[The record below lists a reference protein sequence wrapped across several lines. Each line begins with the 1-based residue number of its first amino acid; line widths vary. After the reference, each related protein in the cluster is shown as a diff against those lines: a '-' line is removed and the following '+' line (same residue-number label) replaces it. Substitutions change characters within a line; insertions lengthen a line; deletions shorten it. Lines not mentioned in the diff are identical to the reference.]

1 MMKNEA
7 SSHMSRVLEQLKTM
21 NESAD
26 LGGGKARIDAQHSKH
41 KMTARE
47 RIDALL
53 DRGSFVEID
62 RFVLSRSEEN
72 GKNGE
77 KFYGDGVVTGYGTID
92 GRTVFIFAH
101 DFTVFGGSL
110 GEMFGR
116 KVNKIMDLSMKAG
129 VPIIGL
135 NDSGGARIQEGVQ
148 SLAAYSEIFFR
159 NTIASGVIPQISAI
173 LGPCAGGAV
182 YSPAMTD
189 FVFMVEGIS
198 HMFITGPDVVKAA
211 LGQEVTF
218 EQLGGAELH
227 ASRSGVAHF
236 VSRTEDECFQGI
248 RKLLSFLPSNNSEFP
263 PIVETSDGPTR
274 SNDALETMIPQ
285 DSNKPYDMKSVISE
299 VVDDHDFLEIHSHWA
314 PNIFI
319 ALARMNGGTVGIVAN
334 QPMQLAGALD
344 IDSSNKAA
352 RFIRFCDSFNIPIIT
367 FVDVPGYMPGI
378 EQESGGIIR
387 HGCKLLYAY
396 CEATVPK
403 ITIVVR
409 KAYGGAYCAMGSRY
423 SKSDLNFAWP
433 SAQLA
438 VMGPEGAVKI
448 LHQRELQSQS
458 DPQFREKAVEEYTEK
473 FLSPFIA
480 AERGIIDA
488 VISPKETRSQVIH
501 ALRVLS
507 DKNEE
512 RPAKKHGNIQL

>member
-1 MMKNEA
+1 MEKKA
-7 SSHMSRVLEQLKTM
+7 SSHMSRVIDRLDTM
-21 NESAD
+21 NESAS
-26 LGGGKARIDAQHSKH
+26 LGGGVARVEAQHAKG
-41 KMTARE
+41 KKTARE

-53 DRGSFVEID
+53 DRGSFFEVD
-62 RFVLSRSEEN
+62 RFVLGRSEEN

-77 KFYGDGVVTGYGTID
+77 KHYGDGVVTGYGTIS
-92 GRTVFIFAH
+92 GRTVFVFAH

-129 VPIIGL
+129 APIIGL
-135 NDSGGARIQEGVQ
+135 CDSGGARIQEGVQ

-159 NTIASGVIPQISAI
+159 NTLASGVIPQISAI

-189 FVFMVEGIS
+189 FVFMVEKIS
-198 HMFITGPDVVKAA
+198 NMFITGPDVVKAA
-211 LGQEVTF
+211 LGQDVTF
-218 EQLGGAELH
+218 EQLGGPELH

-236 VSRTEDECFQGI
+236 VSQDEDHCFAEM
-248 RKLLSFLPSNNSEFP
+248 RKLLSYLPQNNSEFP
-263 PIVETSDGPTR
+263 PRIGNTDDRER
-274 SNDALETMIPQ
+274 SNETLDTMIPQ

-299 VVDDHDFLEIHSHWA
+299 IVDNHDFLEIHSRWA
-314 PNIFI
+314 PNIIVAF
-319 ALARMNGGTVGIVAN
+319 ARMDGRTIGIVAN

-352 RFIRFCDSFNIPIIT
+352 RFIRFCDSFNIPVIT
-367 FVDVPGYMPGI
+367 LVDVPGYMPGL

-403 ITIVVR
+403 ITIVAR
-409 KAYGGAYCAMGSRY
+409 KAYGGAYCAMGSKY
-423 SKSDLNFAWP
+423 SKADLNLAWP

-448 LHQRELQSQS
+448 LYQRELQSHS
-458 DPQFREKAVEEYTEK
+458 DQDFKEKATEEYTERY
-473 FLSPFIA
+473 LNPFIA

-488 VISPKETRSQVIH
+488 VILPRETRAQVIR
-501 ALRVLS
+501 ALEVLS
-507 DKNEE
+507 DKSEE
-512 RPAKKHGNIQL
+512 RPSKKHGNIQL

>member
-1 MMKNEA
+1 MSNN
-7 SSHMSRVLEQLKTM
+7 SSGAMSRVMDRLNLM
-21 NESAD
+21 NELAD
-26 LGGGKARIDAQHSKH
+26 LGGGKARIDAQHRRGK
-41 KMTARE
+41 KTARE
-47 RIDALL
+47 RLDMLL
-53 DRGSFVEID
+53 DKGSFAEID
-62 RFVLSRSEEN
+62 KFVLSRAEEN
-72 GKNGE
+72 GMRGE
-77 KFYGDGVVTGYGTID
+77 KHYGDGVVTGYGKMD
-92 GRTVFIFAH
+92 GRPVFVFAH

-110 GEMFGR
+110 GEMFGK
-116 KVNKIMDLSMKAG
+116 KVNKVMDLSLKSG

-135 NDSGGARIQEGVQ
+135 YDSGGARIQEGVQ

-159 NTIASGVIPQISAI
+159 NTLASGVIPQISAI

-189 FVFMVEGIS
+189 FVFMVEKTS
-198 HMFITGPDVVKAA
+198 NMFITGPDVVKAA
-211 LGQEVTF
+211 LGQDVTF

-227 ASRSGVAHF
+227 ATKSGVAHF
-236 VSRTEDECFQGI
+236 VSQTEEECFDGI

-263 PIVETSDGPTR
+263 PEVEVTDSPTR
-274 SNDALETMIPQ
+274 SNEALEALIPA
-285 DSNKPYDMKSVISE
+285 DSNKPYDMKSIISE

-314 PNIFI
+314 PNII
-319 ALARMNGGTVGIVAN
+319 VALARMDGKTIGLVAN

-367 FVDVPGYMPGI
+367 FVDVPGYMPGVD
-378 EQESGGIIR
+378 QESGGIIR

-403 ITIVVR
+403 ITIVTR
-409 KAYGGAYCAMGSRY
+409 KAYGGAYCAMGSKY
-423 SKSDLNFAWP
+423 SKADLNFAWP

-448 LHQRELQSQS
+448 LHQRELDSNPDQSFK
-458 DPQFREKAVEEYTEK
+458 DNAVKEYAEK
-473 FLSPFIA
+473 FLNPFIA

-488 VISPKETRSQVIH
+488 VIMPRETRGQIIR
-501 ALRVLS
+501 ALELLS
-507 DKNEE
+507 EKSEQ
-512 RPAKKHGNIQL
+512 RPVKKHGNIQL

>member
-1 MMKNEA
+1 MNSDA
-7 SSHMSRVLEQLKTM
+7 ANHMTRVMDRLNMM
-21 NESAD
+21 NESAN
-26 LGGGKARIDAQHSKH
+26 LGGGRARIEAQHEKG
-41 KMTARE
+41 KKTARE
-47 RIDALL
+47 RINALL
-53 DRGSFVEID
+53 DGESFVELD
-62 RFVLSRSEEN
+62 KFVLNRAEEN
-72 GKNGE
+72 GTPGE
-77 KFYGDGVVTGYGTID
+77 KHYGDGVVTGYGTID
-92 GRTVFIFAH
+92 GKQVFVFAH

-116 KVNKIMDLSMKAG
+116 KINKVMDLSMKAG

-135 NDSGGARIQEGVQ
+135 CDSGGARIQEGVQ

-159 NTIASGVIPQISAI
+159 NTLASGVIPQLSAI

-189 FVFMVEGIS
+189 FVFMVEKTS
-198 HMFITGPDVVKAA
+198 HMFITGPDVVQAA

-227 ASRSGVAHF
+227 ATKSGVAHF
-236 VSRTEDECFQGI
+236 VSQNEDGCFQGI

-263 PIVETSDGPTR
+263 PAVNASDSPTR
-274 SNDALETMIPQ
+274 SNDILDSVIPQ
-285 DSNKPYDMKSVISE
+285 DSNKPYDIKSVIAE
-299 VVDDHDFLEIHSHWA
+299 IVDDYDFLEVHSHWA
-314 PNIFI
+314 PNIII
-319 ALARMNGGTVGIVAN
+319 AFARMDGKSVGIVAN

-344 IDSSNKAA
+344 IDSSNKSA
-352 RFIRFCDSFNIPIIT
+352 RFIRFCDSFNIPVIT
-367 FVDVPGYMPGI
+367 LVDVPGYMPGI

-387 HGCKLLYAY
+387 HGSKLLYAY

-403 ITIVVR
+403 ITVVIR
-409 KAYGGAYCAMGSRY
+409 KAYGGAYCAMGSKY
-423 SKSDLNFAWP
+423 SKADLNFAWP

-448 LHQRELQSQS
+448 LHQRKLES
-458 DPQFREKAVEEYTEK
+458 DPDQKFKDGVVKDYTEK
-473 FLSPFIA
+473 FLNPFIA

-488 VISPKETRSQVIH
+488 VIMPSETRTQIIK
-501 ALRVLS
+501 ALSLLS
-507 DKNEE
+507 DKNEQ